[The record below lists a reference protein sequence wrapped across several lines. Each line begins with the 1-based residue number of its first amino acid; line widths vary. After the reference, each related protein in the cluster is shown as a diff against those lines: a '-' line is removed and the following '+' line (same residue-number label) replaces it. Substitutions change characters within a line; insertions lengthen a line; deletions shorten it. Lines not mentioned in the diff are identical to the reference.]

1 MVPIIKGIQWLH
13 GNTSEL
19 LLGWFIQR
27 QPVHCWKETGWK
39 YVFHHLGRK
48 KQLSVL
54 VRILLAKKTQT
65 CGSEKKEN
73 CHVEIRPARFV
84 KERSFGPTG

>member
-1 MVPIIKGIQWLH
+1 M
-13 GNTSEL
+13 S
-19 LLGWFIQR
+19 FITW
-27 QPVHCWKETGWK
+27 VEKTTE
-39 YVFHHLGRK
+39 
-48 KQLSVL
+48 S

-84 KERSFGPTG
+84 KARSFGPIFRSAFRKQ